1 MSRIH
6 ALKFLILQT
15 LNKNKSQI
23 SGDLHIEIAK
33 SLCIT
38 SKKECLIVTWMSKGN
53 NKEITI
59 YGKGRR
65 REIIYVDDLLNVIY
79 KMAQKKLNGF
89 NAFNISGEVVSIKQL
104 GEKLIKIII
113 IFISICYFLFICFS
127 SNSIIL
133 YLHYFFF

>member
-33 SLCIT
+33 SLSIT

-59 YGKGRR
+59 DNSKFNFYKKSEFDQTSNNKQIDVNESNAR
-65 REIIYVDDLLNVIY
+65 DLVL
-79 KMAQKKLNGF
+79 
-89 NAFNISGEVVSIKQL
+89 
-104 GEKLIKIII
+104 KIIKL
-113 IFISICYFLFICFS
+113 SLQ
-127 SNSIIL
+127 
-133 YLHYFFF
+133 